1 MQNGPNNS
9 QVKLPRKIPVYIVY
23 GTAYI
28 RGGQLYFGND
38 LYDRDADLV
47 KAVAE
52 GAIPSPQAVQ
62 AVEALR
68 RIAAAS

>member
-1 MQNGPNNS
+1 MQQGPDNH

-28 RGGQLYFGND
+28 RDGKLYFGND
-38 LYDRDADLV
+38 LYDRDSALV

-52 GAIPSPQAVQ
+52 GAMPSARTLQAVQ
-62 AVEALR
+62 ALR